1 MNQNLLSITG
11 VSKNFGDVTALDDV
25 SIEIRENEFFALL
38 GPSGCGKTTLLRV
51 LAGFED
57 PDTGSVTLGGQNLL
71 SLPPNKRPINLMF
84 QSYALFPH
92 MSVEKNVAYGLQ
104 REGLGKDEIRDRV
117 ADVLTTV
124 GLTDKASRRPAQL
137 SGGQRQRVA
146 LARAIVKRPQL
157 LLLDEPLSALDRKV
171 RAEMQLELKRLQHEV
186 GITFVV
192 VTHDQDEAMS
202 MADRIAVM
210 SEGVV
215 KQVASPVDL
224 YSRPDNLFVADFIGS
239 SNAFRGVA
247 SEAGVQVDGLGL
259 LPGTFG
265 ASSGEATLI
274 IRPEDMRLVD
284 QDQAVLAGT
293 VVDTQFTGGSSTI
306 ALSIAGHSSPV
317 LVSCQGSASVT
328 RGDNVHLA
336 WDASR
341 AIKLTK

>member
-1 MNQNLLSITG
+1 
-11 VSKNFGDVTALDDV
+11 
-25 SIEIRENEFFALL
+25 
-38 GPSGCGKTTLLRV
+38 
-51 LAGFED
+51 
-57 PDTGSVTLGGQNLL
+57 
-71 SLPPNKRPINLMF
+71 MF

-104 REGLGKDEIRDRV
+104 RESLGKDEIRDRV
-117 ADVLTTV
+117 AEVLATV

-210 SEGVV
+210 SEGLVM
-215 KQVASPVDL
+215 QVASPVEL
-224 YSRPDNLFVADFIGS
+224 YSRPENLFVADFIGS
-239 SNAFRGVA
+239 SNAFRGIA

-259 LPGTFG
+259 LPGTVG
-265 ASSGEATLI
+265 ANSGEATLI
-274 IRPEDMRLVD
+274 IRPEDIRIVD
-284 QDQAVLAGT
+284 HAAAALTGT
-293 VVDTQFTGGSSTI
+293 VLDTQFTGGTSTI
-306 ALSIAGHSSPV
+306 AVNVTGHHSPI
-317 LVSCQGSASVT
+317 LLTCQGSASVT
-328 RGDNVHLA
+328 RGETVHFA

-341 AIKLTK
+341 ALKLTK